1 MGNTPSI
8 EGKETFIQSKYGVNP
23 DRIKVIKGQ
32 YYFTLD
38 REKYKLPKEVLKTF
52 EYTNDFSKEKDN
64 DAPPVEQNKKL
75 YNMKFH

>member
-52 EYTNDFSKEKDN
+52 EYTNDFFFFFYN